1 MARPRASDYQQ
12 QRAQILRHAV
22 EAFAQNGYASA
33 GMLEISKRCGLSK
46 ATLYHYYP
54 TKEALLFDALD
65 QHTKALM
72 SLGAQLEQTHV
83 NDEPAIALRELVR
96 GFMRRYRD
104 AHDLHRVLL
113 NGPSFLAPEQQSIIV
128 AQERAVVDTFGR
140 VLVRCFPHSI
150 GENNR
155 FAVSMTLL
163 SALNFSF
170 AWLKNDG
177 PLSHERYADWIT
189 DLWLKG
195 AGHTQFV

>member
-1 MARPRASDYQQ
+1 MARPRANDYEQ

-33 GMLEISKRCGLSK
+33 GMLDLSKRCGLSK

-65 QHTKALM
+65 QHTKGLM
-72 SLGAQLEQTHV
+72 ELGTQLEQAHLQ
-83 NDEPAIALRELVR
+83 DDPAVALRELVR

-104 AHDLHRVLL
+104 AHHVHRVLL
-113 NGPSFLAPEQQSIIV
+113 NGPAFLGTEQRATIV
-128 AQERAVVDTFGR
+128 TQERAVVDTFGR
-140 VLVRCFPHSI
+140 VLARCFPQSI
-150 GENNR
+150 SETNR

-195 AGHTQFV
+195 AGQTQFT